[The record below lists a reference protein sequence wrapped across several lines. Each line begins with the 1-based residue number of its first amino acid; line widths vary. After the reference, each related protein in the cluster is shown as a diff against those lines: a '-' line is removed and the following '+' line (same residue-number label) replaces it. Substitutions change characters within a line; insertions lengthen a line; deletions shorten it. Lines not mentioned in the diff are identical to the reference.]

1 MQTLVERTRM
11 STNRHESSID
21 AFFALIR
28 AGLWEG
34 TDVNLNLNDNL
45 EWGEVYQ
52 LAGEQSVVGLVTAG
66 IERFKFFHLNLHL
79 DQELLLQMIGEVQ
92 IIEQQNK
99 AMNQFIEK
107 IVEEMREAGIYTLLV
122 KGQGIAQCYERPLWR
137 ASGDV
142 DIFLS
147 DDNYRKAK
155 DLLMPWASSID
166 EEGLTNKHLGL
177 TIDSFAVELHGTLYG
192 GLASRIDNTL
202 DDIKNSAFYEG
213 KVRFWTN
220 GRTQVFLL
228 AADEDVVYVFT
239 HILQHFYKGGI
250 GIRQICDWCRILYR
264 YRSELDL
271 RLLKSRIKRMG
282 LMTEWKAFGAFAVD
296 YLGMPVEAMPF
307 YSPDTKWSRKAD
319 KICSFILEVGNFG
332 NKRDMSY
339 FNEKSYFMQKVISL
353 GRRCGDLIS
362 HAKIFPIDSL
372 KFFPNILFNGLKS
385 AARGE

>member
-1 MQTLVERTRM
+1 MKDN
-11 STNRHESSID
+11 SKD
-21 AFFALIR
+21 AFFDLVR
-28 AGLWEG
+28 AGLW
-34 TDVNLNLNDNL
+34 NH
-45 EWGEVYQ
+45 EVSFSSYGDADFDKILQ
-52 LAGEQSVVGLVTAG
+52 MAGEQSVNGLVTAG
-66 IERFKFFHLNLHL
+66 L
-79 DQELLLQMIGEVQ
+79 ELVDIKVPREVVLQFVGRALQ
-92 IIEQQNK
+92 IEQQNL
-99 AMNQFIEK
+99 AMNEFVETLIEK
-107 IVEEMREAGIYTLLV
+107 LQSAGIYALLL
-122 KGQGIAQCYERPLWR
+122 KGQGIAQCYNKPLWR
-137 ASGDV
+137 TNGDV

-307 YSPDTKWSRKAD
+307 YSPGTKWSRKAD
-319 KICSFILEVGNFG
+319 KICAFIMEVGNMG
-332 NKRDMSY
+332 HNRDMSY
-339 FNEKSYFMQKVISL
+339 YKDKSYFMQKVISL

-372 KFFPNILFNGLKS
+372 RFFPNILFNGLRS